1 MRRGAGALILS
12 AIAVVPAAAQEIDL
26 RTAEQKAAPQTWNVT
41 LGARV
46 GVGPAFP
53 GAKTGGLALSPV
65 FSLGRGLGSRWLSMV
80 DDNISLGLAEGA
92 NWRAGVTGKPVWQ
105 RRESDDHALKGLGN
119 LAFGLEA
126 GGFAEYYPLSWLRAR
141 AELRRGFIAHDAM
154 MADLKL
160 DAFTRI
166 GDNWIAAAGPRL
178 SLAGGDYQRTYF
190 GVTPEQS
197 AASGLPTFQPKG
209 GTLSYGAAAQVTY
222 QWTKRVES
230 TAYATANRLV
240 GDAANSP
247 LVTERGSRNQF
258 GAGLSTRWTFD
269 TGY

>member
-1 MRRGAGALILS
+1 MRLRTGALALS
-12 AIAVVPAAAQEIDL
+12 AFAALPAAAQEIDL
-26 RTAEQKAAPQTWNVT
+26 RSAEQKAAPETWNVT

-53 GAKTGGLALSPV
+53 GAKTGGLAIAPV

-80 DDNISLGLAEGA
+80 DDNISLGLANGA
-92 NWRAGVTGKPVWQ
+92 NWRAGVTGRALWQ
-105 RRESDDHALKGLGN
+105 RRERDDHALKGLGDIG
-119 LAFGLEA
+119 FGFEA

-141 AELRRGFIAHDAM
+141 AELRRGFIAHDALM
-154 MADLKL
+154 GDLKL
-160 DAFTRI
+160 DAFAKL

-178 SLAGGDYQRTYF
+178 SLAAGDYQRTYF
-190 GVTPEQS
+190 GVTPQQS
-197 AASGLPTFQPKG
+197 AASGLPNFQPKG
-209 GTLSYGAAAQVTY
+209 GILSYGAAAQVTY
-222 QWTKRVES
+222 RWTPRLES

-240 GDAANSP
+240 GDAAESP

-258 GAGLSTRWTFD
+258 GAGVSTRWTFD